1 MKYRVV
7 YTRTIVKEIEVDAAS
22 VDEAEELW
30 ENRGYDGEL
39 FFIEDENGN
48 QVIYD

>member
-7 YTRTIVKEIEVDAAS
+7 YTITTVKEIEVDADS
-22 VDEAEELW
+22 VDEAQALW
-30 ENRGYDGEL
+30 ENDGYDGDL
-39 FFIEDENGN
+39 FFIEDESGN

>member
-7 YTRTIVKEIEVDAAS
+7 YTITTVKEIDVDAAS
-22 VDEAEELW
+22 VDEAQAMW
-30 ENRGYDGEL
+30 EDEGYDGEL

>member
-7 YTRTIVKEIEVDAAS
+7 YTVTAVKEIEVDADS
-22 VDEAEELW
+22 VDEAQALW
-30 ENRGYDGEL
+30 ENDGYDGEL
-39 FFIEDENGN
+39 FFIEDEEGN